1 MAYAAPADL
10 NRHLGKFVA
19 GFTATSVPSTN
30 DAPTFLDDIAG
41 EIDGILNARG
51 IATPVT
57 IASAPQSFLDFL
69 KVTNAIGAAAQI
81 VAALFPH
88 PAGPSGT
95 TYDEFLDQ
103 QYEQRLKGLRNGEGI
118 PDVVLPGGTGG
129 SLARS
134 FWTTNPTDDD
144 GNEHAPTFRRDMQW

>member
-10 NRHLGKFVA
+10 SRHLGKFSA
-19 GFTATSVPSTN
+19 GFTATSVPSTS
-30 DAPTFLDDIAG
+30 DAQVFLDDIAG
-41 EIDGILNARG
+41 EIDAILNSRG
-51 IATPVT
+51 IGTPVT
-57 IASAPQSFLDFL
+57 LASAPQSFLDFL

-88 PAGPSGT
+88 PQGPTGT
-95 TYDEFLDQ
+95 TYETWLDE
-103 QYEQRLKGLRNGEGI
+103 QYEQRLAGLRSGEAV
-118 PDVVLPGGTGG
+118 PDVVLPGASGG

-144 GNEHAPTFRRDMQW
+144 GNEHEPTFTRAMQW